1 MKQRRTSLKDLADK
15 LGVSIATVSRALR
28 NSHEVGEE
36 MTQKVKQLAKELNY
50 RPNPFAQ
57 SLRKEAP
64 RVIGVIVPNL
74 VTHYY
79 AAVLDG
85 IEDYAS
91 KLGYSVISANSHE
104 NHEREAK
111 ALDNFL
117 NMHVEGIIACLA
129 AIVLGFIPPS
139 QLPTGDLFFYE
150 GFLGIGFVVLF
161 SLPLIIWRFRKSSW
175 KSDVSMD

>member
-1 MKQRRTSLKDLADK
+1 MVTKVWRYLIATLLLMLVLPMQAQQFFNLTADEVRVDSVLPRFVYSKPLSNHYQDSIYTATIKYAEYVDTNLYIDNKHKLNMKQRRTSLKDLADR

-36 MTQKVKQLAKELNY
+36 MTQKVKSLAKELNY

-85 IEDYAS
+85 IEDYAVRN
-91 KLGYSVISANSHE
+91 GY
-104 NHEREAK
+104 
-111 ALDNFL
+111 
-117 NMHVEGIIACLA
+117 
-129 AIVLGFIPPS
+129 
-139 QLPTGDLFFYE
+139 
-150 GFLGIGFVVLF
+150 
-161 SLPLIIWRFRKSSW
+161 
-175 KSDVSMD
+175 